1 MSPKQQRGEATA
13 DRVLAAA
20 LDLYAA
26 QGPGGLTMTA
36 LIAET
41 GVSSGSLYHHFGSI
55 DGLAAALYSRC
66 MSELLDALI
75 AALKRSRTA
84 RTGVRAF
91 VEAYLRFAQ
100 DNRPAAHFIHAS
112 SYAGFLPAHAE
123 HIAAAKAPRMR
134 RIADWLHPYVEAGH
148 VIALPDPLTEML
160 VIGPVAETTRRW
172 LAGAPDVDLTIAAR
186 LLPER
191 IWQSVRG
198 ECPPRDRAGR

>member
-84 RTGVRAF
+84 RTGVRAL

-100 DNRPAAHFIHAS
+100 DNRPAAHFVHTS

-123 HIAAAKAPRMR
+123 RIAEAKASRMR
-134 RIADWLHPYVEAGH
+134 WIADWLRPYVEAGQ

-160 VIGPVAETTRRW
+160 VIGPVAETSRRW
-172 LAGAPDVDLTIAAR
+172 LAGATDVDLTIAAR

-198 ECPPRDRAGR
+198 ECPPRDRTGR

>member
-13 DRVLAAA
+13 DRVLEAA

-26 QGPGGLTMTA
+26 RGAGALTMTA

-41 GVSSGSLYHHFGSI
+41 GVSSGSLYHHFGSV
-55 DGLAAALYSRC
+55 DGLSAALYSRC
-66 MSELLDALI
+66 MSELLDTLI

-84 RTGVRAF
+84 RTGVRAL
-91 VEAYLRFAQ
+91 VEAYLRFTR

-123 HIAAAKAPRMR
+123 HIAAAKASRMR
-134 RIADWLHPYVEAGH
+134 QIADWLRPHVEAGH

-160 VIGPVAETTRRW
+160 VIGPVAETSRRW

-191 IWQSVRG
+191 IWQSIRG
-198 ECPPRDRAGR
+198 ECPPRDGAGR

>member
-1 MSPKQQRGEATA
+1 MSPKQRRGAATA

-26 QGPGGLTMTA
+26 EGLSGLTMTA

-41 GVSSGSLYHHFGSI
+41 GVSSGSLYHHFGSLG
-55 DGLAAALYSRC
+55 GLTAALYAHC
-66 MSELLDALI
+66 MSELLDTLV
-75 AALKRSRTA
+75 AALERSRTA
-84 RTGVRAF
+84 RAGVRAL

-112 SYAGFLPAHAE
+112 SYADFLPAHAE
-123 HIAAAKAPRMR
+123 RVAEAKAPRMR
-134 RIADWLHPYVEAGH
+134 RIAEWLRPHVEAGH

-160 VIGPVAETTRRW
+160 VIGPVAETSRRW
-172 LAGAPDVDLTIAAR
+172 LAGAPDVDLTVAAR

-191 IWQSVRG
+191 VWQSVRG
-198 ECPPRDRAGR
+198 DSPAFGER